1 MAKHWDI
8 KMKTN
13 DYTVRL
19 MRRGKDKQ
27 PDECAAE
34 IEVCG
39 CTATA
44 AEMVAHSTQV
54 ARMFMRHVRFDY
66 ATTR

>member
-1 MAKHWDI
+1 MSK
-8 KMKTN
+8 

-19 MRRGKDKQ
+19 MRRGKGDQ

-34 IEVCG
+34 IEVG
-39 CTATA
+39 GVTATA
-44 AEMVAHSTQV
+44 SEMIAHYTQF